1 MKLSELPELGLYR
14 KIRAPNTHSI
24 PANEVM
30 LLIKVRRTGTYGIGT
45 YGIRCCFLLANGNI
59 TDELYYSNSV
69 AFSSFFIREV

>member
-14 KIRAPNTHSI
+14 KIRAAGGWHAI

-30 LLIKVRRTGTYGIGT
+30 LLIKVRRNGTYGIKC
-45 YGIRCCFLLANGNI
+45 RFLLANGNI
-59 TDELYYSNSV
+59 TNELYYSNSV